1 MPSLYHPASKT
12 TVVTQLIMADSFL
25 KRLKG
30 LMFSRQLPTDTGLV
44 IEPCQQIHTH
54 FMRYPIDVM
63 FVSKEWQVI
72 HVERDIK
79 PWRFTRFY
87 KQSHYVIEVN
97 ADVASAVFPGHDLQ
111 VLD

>member
-1 MPSLYHPASKT
+1 
-12 TVVTQLIMADSFL
+12 
-25 KRLKG
+25 
-30 LMFSRQLPTDTGLV
+30 MFSRQLPTDTGLV

>member
-1 MPSLYHPASKT
+1 
-12 TVVTQLIMADSFL
+12 
-25 KRLKG
+25 
-30 LMFSRQLPTDTGLV
+30 MFSRQLPTDTGLV

-72 HVERDIK
+72 HVERHIK
-79 PWRFTRFY
+79 PWRFTHFY

-97 ADVASAVFPGHDLQ
+97 ADVASAVFPGHDL
-111 VLD
+111 